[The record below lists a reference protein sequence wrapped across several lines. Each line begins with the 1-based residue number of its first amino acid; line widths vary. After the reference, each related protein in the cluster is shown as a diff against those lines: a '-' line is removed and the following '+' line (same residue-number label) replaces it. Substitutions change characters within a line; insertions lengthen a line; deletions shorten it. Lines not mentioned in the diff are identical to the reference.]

1 MIIMIKT
8 SPVKINSLRYG
19 ALTRLIA
26 RGRAGGW
33 LIGFEVQV
41 FEPWEACKLKIF
53 PCEERGEYSEKGF
66 RNFRGLGISPNEEA
80 IFGTECLSTEPVNA
94 HLVRD

>member
-8 SPVKINSLRYG
+8 SPVKINCLSHRV
-19 ALTRLIA
+19 LTRSIA
-26 RGRAGGW
+26 HGRAGGW

-53 PCEERGEYSEKGF
+53 PCEERGEYGEKGF

-80 IFGTECLSTEPVNA
+80 ILSAVSLSTEPVNA